1 MLPIGMELKIANAT
15 SQPRSRGSIG
25 MNQSKHRQ
33 QTRAASSTAMPIA
46 SGRLPTVRVTQ
57 LCGRGAH
64 GSLLLSSG
72 MSASFAFRD
81 CCSAR
86 I

>member
-1 MLPIGMELKIANAT
+1 MANAT
-15 SQPRSRGSIG
+15 SQPRSSGSIG
-25 MNQSKHRQ
+25 TNHAKHRQ
-33 QTRAASSTAMPIA
+33 QPAATSSTAMPIA
-46 SGRLPTVRVTQ
+46 SGRLPTVRAASFAAAV
-57 LCGRGAH
+57 RH